1 MKNSSIKQVSAKLGF
16 MASTLLALLLAAGL
30 AQAES
35 RDKPY
40 RDRGPDMEKRIERLT
55 EELDL
60 SEQQSEQ
67 LLAVMQAAAVE
78 RKALRDKYEAQIKP
92 ELCTL
97 HLATVEQVREI
108 LNAEQAAELESKLE
122 RWASDEAPGGRHHG
136 KKGRMLKDCEP
147 QA

>member
-1 MKNSSIKQVSAKLGF
+1 MKQPPMKQSFVISI
-16 MASTLLALLLAAGL
+16 LLALLLAASL

-35 RDKPY
+35 REGPY

-60 SEQQSEQ
+60 SEVQSAQ
-67 LLAVMQAAAVE
+67 LLAVMQASAVE
-78 RKALRDKYEAQIKP
+78 RKTLRDKYEAQMKP
-92 ELCTL
+92 ELCAL

-108 LNAEQAAELESKLE
+108 LSAEQAAELENKLE
-122 RWASDEAPGGRHHG
+122 RWASDDAPGGRHHG